1 MGQSECLKILN
12 DNWQTTI
19 EIAKQLKQK
28 RSVVSPSLRKLFKQG
43 LIHRKEYKEY
53 SATGYIWRKK

>member
-1 MGQSECLKILN
+1 MGQVECLEVLN
-12 DNWQTTI
+12 NKWQTTI
-19 EIAKQLKQK
+19 EIAKQLNQK

-43 LIHRKEYKEY
+43 LICRKEYKEY